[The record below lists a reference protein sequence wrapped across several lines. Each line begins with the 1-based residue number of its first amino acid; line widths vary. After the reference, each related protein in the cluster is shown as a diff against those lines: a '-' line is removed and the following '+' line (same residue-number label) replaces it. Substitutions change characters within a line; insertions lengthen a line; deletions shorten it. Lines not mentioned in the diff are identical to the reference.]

1 MDEKTI
7 RPKRASR
14 GLILPLT
21 LAAVLGGGV
30 AAAAVVAVGGTNGSR
45 TPATVTVGA
54 AATIAS
60 GTPAVA
66 AEPAPATAPAAGA
79 VSSKT
84 VAAIYREAA
93 PGVVRVV
100 QAQGQGSGFVI
111 DSEGHILTNAHV
123 VDGAGPVFVSFSNAD
138 RVQATIVGKDDSTD
152 TALLKVTESA
162 DALRPLAL
170 GSSTSVN
177 VGDPVVAIGNPFGL
191 DRTITSG
198 IVSAV
203 ARQIQ
208 APNGFPINNAIQ
220 TDAAIN
226 HGNSG
231 GPLLNMQ
238 GQVIGINSQIAD
250 SGIDANVGVGFAIPI
265 DMVKQIAADL
275 QKNGKVTHAWLGV
288 ALSPIDPKL
297 AAAVKLAA
305 QKGAMVQTVQP
316 ASPAASAGLKGSTDQ
331 KVIGGETY
339 AIGGDIITAVDGKP
353 VESITE
359 LQTAIQEHR
368 AGDVVKLTVARDSGT
383 TELSVTLGTQPT
395 SATAG

>member
-1 MDEKTI
+1 M
-7 RPKRASR
+7 
-14 GLILPLT
+14 
-21 LAAVLGGGV
+21 
-30 AAAAVVAVGGTNGSR
+30 
-45 TPATVTVGA
+45 
-54 AATIAS
+54 
-60 GTPAVA
+60 
-66 AEPAPATAPAAGA
+66 
-79 VSSKT
+79 KT
-84 VAAIYREAA
+84 VAQIYRDAA
-93 PGVVRVV
+93 PGVVRVT

-123 VDGAGPVFVSFSNAD
+123 VDGAGPVFVSFSNED
-138 RVQATIVGKDDSTD
+138 RVEATVVGKDDSTD
-152 TALLKVTESA
+152 IALLKVTEPA

-170 GSSTSVN
+170 GTSTSVD

-203 ARQIQ
+203 ARQIE

-265 DMVKQIAADL
+265 DMVKQIATDL
-275 QKNGKVTHAWLGV
+275 APTARSRTPGSA
-288 ALSPIDPKL
+288 SPCRRSTRARSTRSKL
-297 AAAVKLAA
+297 AAD
-305 QKGAMVQTVQP
+305 KGAMVADRPARQP
-316 ASPAASAGLKGSTDQ
+316 GRDRRPQAATDQ

-339 AIGGDIITAVDGKP
+339 AIGGDIIIAVDGKP

-368 AGDVVKLTVARDSGT
+368 AGDVVKLTVARAGGQKA
-383 TELSVTLGTQPT
+383 ELSVTLGAQPI
-395 SATAG
+395 SASAGSSAAAAND